1 MRAAVLAGLHA
12 VLGDG
17 ERSEGVVR
25 RVLRANPTFH
35 NAQRALVADS
45 IHGVAC
51 LRDRHAHHAG
61 TREPAWLWAFH
72 LLERGA
78 TVAEVAALAQLDG
91 AALRTRH
98 AAPPP
103 WPEDPTLAW
112 ATRFSFPP
120 WLAARIL
127 DALGPAATA
136 FAQACNQPAQ
146 PLLRANALRTT
157 RDALLG
163 QLSMAGWNVTPTRF
177 SPDGI
182 TLHGHANLRGSQQWR
197 DGLFEIQDEGSQ
209 LVAQATLVTP
219 GMTVVDLCAGSGGKT
234 LALAAMMLDQGTIHA
249 TDLNASRLLD
259 LKGRSRRRGLR
270 SVQAHAW
277 GQLPPQQADVVLVD
291 APCSHLGVLRRSP
304 DLRWF
309 LNPGELDA
317 YPRTQRGLLARALQL
332 CRPGGHILYATCT
345 VLPAE
350 NEAVVTGLPG
360 CSLEVVRAGGL
371 TGTPW
376 LNVRPDTHGTDGF
389 FLARLKKDAA

>member
-12 VLGDG
+12 VLVEGQ
-17 ERSEGVVR
+17 RSEEVVR
-25 RVLRANPTFH
+25 RVLRANPAFH
-35 NAQRALVADS
+35 NAQRALAADS

-51 LRDRHAHHAG
+51 LRMRYAHHAG
-61 TREPAWLWAFH
+61 TSQPAWLWAFH

-78 TVAEVAALAQLDG
+78 SEADAAALAQLDEG
-91 AALRTRH
+91 ALRARH

-120 WLAARIL
+120 WLAAHLL

-136 FAQACNQPAQ
+136 FAQACNQPAAAV
-146 PLLRANALRTT
+146 LRANTLRTT
-157 RDALLG
+157 REALLDN
-163 QLSMAGWNVTPTRF
+163 LSLAGWNVTPTRL

-182 TLHGHANLRGSQQWR
+182 TLHGHANLRGSLAWQE
-197 DGLFEIQDEGSQ
+197 GLFEIQDEGSQ

-219 GMTVVDLCAGSGGKT
+219 GMTVLDLCAGSGGKT
-234 LALAAMMLDQGTIHA
+234 LALAAMMMDQGTIHA
-249 TDLNASRLLD
+249 TDLNPARLLD
-259 LKGRSRRRGLR
+259 LQGRARRRGVR
-270 SVQAHAW
+270 SIQTHAW
-277 GQLPPQQADVVLVD
+277 GQLPLLQADVVLVD

-309 LNPGELDA
+309 LNAGELDA
-317 YPRTQRGLLARALQL
+317 YPRTQRGLLTHALQL

-389 FLARLKKDAA
+389 FLALLKKDAA